1 MMNDECHNL
10 VGVPST
16 CDQYILDQGSD
27 NYNFE
32 IKIIC
37 GATYLPVDF
46 CFS

>member
-32 IKIIC
+32 KR
-37 GATYLPVDF
+37 
-46 CFS
+46 